1 MSKRDYYEVLG
12 VARDADDN
20 ALKSAYRKLALQ
32 YHPDRNKATDA
43 AERFKEI
50 NEAYE
55 VLSDPSKRQMYDRYG
70 HAAAQG
76 APGGGSPFGGGGF
89 GGFGDI
95 SDIFDEFFG
104 GFGGGRGGQRGP
116 AKGAD
121 LRFDLEITFQEAVF
135 GAEKEIE
142 LSRLETCTQCHGSGA
157 EPGTSPVRCPQ
168 CNGTGEVRRA
178 QQTIL
183 GQFVSVTTC
192 PRCNGER
199 EIVTTPCTKCKG
211 QKRVPVTRKLA
222 INIPAGVDD
231 GTRIRLSGEGEAGD
245 RGGPTG
251 SLFVFLH
258 VKAHPLFKREENDIL
273 LEFPIN
279 IVQAT
284 LGAEVEVPT
293 LEGPAKLKIPA
304 GTQFGETFRL
314 RGKGVPVLRTNRRG
328 DEVVHVRIVVPEKLT
343 EKQRKLLQELGE
355 TLGME
360 SLNKDS
366 RSLFEKI
373 LDGIGDALG

>member
-12 VARDADDN
+12 IGRDADDS
-20 ALKSAYRKLALQ
+20 AIKSAYRKLALQ
-32 YHPDRNKATDA
+32 YHPDRNKAPDA
-43 AERFKEI
+43 GERFKEI

-55 VLSDPSKRQMYDRYG
+55 VLSDGQKRQMYDRYG
-70 HAAAQG
+70 HAASDAGFGQG
-76 APGGGSPFGGGGF
+76 AAGSPFSGF

-104 GFGGGRGGQRGP
+104 GGRSTQRGP

-135 GAEKEIE
+135 GSEKEIE
-142 LSRLETCTQCHGSGA
+142 VTRLEPCPQCHGSGA
-157 EPGTSPVRCPQ
+157 EPGTSPIRCPQ

-211 QKRVPVTRKLA
+211 QKRVPATRKISLT
-222 INIPAGVDD
+222 IPAGVDD
-231 GTRIRLSGEGEAGD
+231 GTRIRLSGEGEPGD
-245 RGGPTG
+245 HGGPTG

-258 VKAHPLFKREENDIL
+258 VKPHPIFRRAENDIL
-273 LEFPIN
+273 LDLPVN

-284 LGAEVEVPT
+284 LGAELEVPT
-293 LEGPAKLKIPA
+293 VEGPAKLKVPA
-304 GTQFGETFRL
+304 GTQHGAVFRL
-314 RGKGVPVLRTNRRG
+314 RGKGSPVLRSNRRG
-328 DEVVHVRIVVPEKLT
+328 DEVITIRVVVPEKLT

-355 TLGME
+355 TLGIE
-360 SLNKDS
+360 SLGKDN
-366 RSLFEKI
+366 RTLFEKI

>member
-12 VARDADDN
+12 IPRDADDN
-20 ALKSAYRKLALQ
+20 TIKSAYRKLALQ
-32 YHPDRNKATDA
+32 YHPDRNKSGDA

-55 VLSDPSKRQMYDRYG
+55 VLSDAEKRQMYDRYG
-70 HAAAQG
+70 HAAANAGFGQG
-76 APGGGSPFGGGGF
+76 AGSPFGGFGGV

-104 GFGGGRGGQRGP
+104 GGRSAQRGP

-121 LRFDLEITFQEAVF
+121 LRYDLEITFQEAVF
-135 GAEKEIE
+135 GTEKEIE
-142 LSRLETCTQCHGSGA
+142 VTRLEQCPQCHGSGA
-157 EPGTSPVRCPQ
+157 EPGTSPIRCPQ

-199 EIVTTPCTKCKG
+199 EIVTTPCTKCRG
-211 QKRVPVTRKLA
+211 QKRVPVTRKLSLT
-222 INIPAGVDD
+222 IPAGVDD
-231 GTRIRLSGEGEAGD
+231 GTRIRLAGEGEAGD
-245 RGGPTG
+245 RNGATG

-258 VKAHPLFKREENDIL
+258 VKAHSFFKRAENDIIL
-273 LEFPIN
+273 DLPVN
-279 IVQAT
+279 IVQAA
-284 LGAEVEVPT
+284 LGAELEVPT
-293 LEGPAKLKIPA
+293 LEGPTKLKIPP
-304 GTQFGETFRL
+304 GTQNGASFRL
-314 RGKGVPVLRTNRRG
+314 RNKGVPVLRSSRRG
-328 DEVVHVRIVVPEKLT
+328 DEIINVRVVVPEKLT
-343 EKQRKLLQELGE
+343 DKQRKLLQELGE
-355 TLGME
+355 TLGIE
-360 SLNKDS
+360 SLGKDN
-366 RSLFEKI
+366 RTLFEKI

>member
-20 ALKSAYRKLALQ
+20 AIKSAYRKLALQ
-32 YHPDRNKATDA
+32 YHPDRNKAPDA
-43 AERFKEI
+43 GERFKEI

-55 VLSDPSKRQMYDRYG
+55 VLSDGQKRQMYDRYG
-70 HAAAQG
+70 HAATEAGFGQG
-76 APGGGSPFGGGGF
+76 AAGSPFS
-89 GGFGDI
+89 GFGDI

-104 GFGGGRGGQRGP
+104 GGRSAQRGP

-121 LRFDLEITFQEAVF
+121 LRYDLEITFQEAVF
-135 GAEKEIE
+135 GTEKEIE
-142 LSRLETCTQCHGSGA
+142 VTRLEPCPQCHGSGA
-157 EPGTSPVRCPQ
+157 EPGTSPIRCPQ

-199 EIVTTPCTKCKG
+199 EIVTSPCTRCRG
-211 QKRVPVTRKLA
+211 QKRVPATRKLSLT
-222 INIPAGVDD
+222 IPAGVDD
-231 GTRIRLSGEGEAGD
+231 GTRIRLNGEGEAGD
-245 RGGPTG
+245 RGGPAG

-258 VKAHPLFKREENDIL
+258 VKAHPIFRRAEHDIL
-273 LEFPIN
+273 LDLPVN

-293 LEGPAKLKIPA
+293 LEGPTRLKVPA
-304 GTQFGETFRL
+304 GTQHGAVFRL
-314 RGKGVPVLRTNRRG
+314 RGKGAPVLRTNRRG
-328 DEVVHVRIVVPEKLT
+328 DQVISIRVVVPEKLT
-343 EKQRKLLQELGE
+343 DKQRKLLQELGE
-355 TLGME
+355 SLGIE
-360 SLNKDS
+360 SLGKDN
-366 RSLFEKI
+366 RTLFEKI
-373 LDGIGDALG
+373 LDGIGEALG